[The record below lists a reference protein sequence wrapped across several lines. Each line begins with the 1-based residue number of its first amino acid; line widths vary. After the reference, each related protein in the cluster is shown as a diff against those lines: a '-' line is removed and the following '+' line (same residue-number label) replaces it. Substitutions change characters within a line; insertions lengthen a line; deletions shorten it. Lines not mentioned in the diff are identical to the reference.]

1 MLSSIASIAVL
12 ALSAFAA
19 PLSTRDYTIPTDC
32 QSSGQASI
40 VFQGLDS
47 DTLAQLNSHNLVA
60 TFFVSADWIASN
72 TQLAKTVQAQGHSF
86 GLAVDGI
93 DSFVDK
99 STPNTDYPVRQDVAG
114 PYFNDALSKWSNAYG
129 SPPTVV
135 VFIGASLAELNGAYM
150 FPKVYGSLEQFVAGL
165 GYTPVLAAF
174 GQDYRTLLTAASSY
188 VELANFFGA
197 GFTVDYTQPNDPK
210 TKLANDR
217 SNAVNLDD
225 GGVVAVTAQR
235 LSVEQ
240 GVSIVPLGQCLGI
253 TIN

>member
-72 TQLAKTVQAQGHSF
+72 TQLAKTVQAQGHNF

-135 VFIGASLAELNGAYM
+135 VFTGASLAELTARTCFLKCM
-150 FPKVYGSLEQFVAGL
+150 VLWSSLLRGL
-165 GYTPVLAAF
+165 GTLQFLLRLV
-174 GQDYRTLLTAASSY
+174 RTT
-188 VELANFFGA
+188 ERF
-197 GFTVDYTQPNDPK
+197 
-210 TKLANDR
+210 
-217 SNAVNLDD
+217 
-225 GGVVAVTAQR
+225 
-235 LSVEQ
+235 
-240 GVSIVPLGQCLGI
+240 
-253 TIN
+253 